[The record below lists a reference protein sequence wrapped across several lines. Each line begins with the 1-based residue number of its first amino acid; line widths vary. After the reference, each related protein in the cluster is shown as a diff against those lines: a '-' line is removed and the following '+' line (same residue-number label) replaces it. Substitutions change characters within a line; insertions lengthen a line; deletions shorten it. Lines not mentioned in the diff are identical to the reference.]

1 MRENADQNNSEYG
14 HFLRSVN
21 AMSTAKREKGT
32 FYYCQKQPSR
42 GVLRKRCS
50 ENMLKYTVEHPC
62 GSAISIKLLC
72 NSIEIALRHGCSPVN
87 LLHIFRI
94 TFSKNTSNGLL
105 LYCHNTYTS
114 NYVSFYEM
122 HAFYTFHEIY
132 LCFRILIYLYEF
144 ILIFVFV

>member
-1 MRENADQNNSEYG
+1 MPCQQQRERKENSTTA
-14 HFLRSVN
+14 RSSHPEVFFG
-21 AMSTAKREKGT
+21 K
-32 FYYCQKQPSR
+32 
-42 GVLRKRCS
+42 GVLKICS
-50 ENMLKYTVEHPC
+50 KYTVEHPC

-72 NSIEIALRHGCSPVN
+72 NSIEITLRHGCSPVN

-122 HAFYTFHEIY
+122 YAFYTFHEIY

-144 ILIFVFV
+144 ILIFVFI